1 MAAITVRNLDDDVKE
16 RLKARA
22 LRNGRSLEAE
32 ARVLLR
38 DAVAEPR
45 PQPKNWGTVWADR
58 FSKYNLKE
66 SDLPRPDH
74 PEEVPE
80 TFGE

>member
-22 LRNGRSLEAE
+22 RRNGRSLEAE

-38 DAVAEPR
+38 DAVAESE
-45 PQPKNWGTVWADR
+45 PQLAGMGTRFAKL
-58 FSKYNLKE
+58 FSKYNLRFFIFVR
-66 SDLPRPDH
+66 LY
-74 PEEVPE
+74 
-80 TFGE
+80 